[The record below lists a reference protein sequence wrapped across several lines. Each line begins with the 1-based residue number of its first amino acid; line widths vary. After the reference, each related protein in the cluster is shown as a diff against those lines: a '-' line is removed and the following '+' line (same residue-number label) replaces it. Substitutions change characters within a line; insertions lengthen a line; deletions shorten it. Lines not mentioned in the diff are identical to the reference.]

1 MKKLLLMLVLA
12 CIGLGVQAELKEETR
27 KAVDRIKAEIPYPK
41 YNLGDTLYFPTFDL
55 ERCNEFP
62 PGEDC
67 IEVLQVVITDAKLV
81 HGWVDVTLFKEMYLD
96 ECSLRWLYQ
105 YVKTSIWKP
114 SIDDFS
120 DYYSD
125 DMFFPSIKEAVEH
138 KLQIIK
144 ERDERYKA
152 LKGKSK

>member
-55 ERCNEFP
+55 ERCSEFP
-62 PGEDC
+62 PGEEC

-81 HGWVDVTLFKEMYLD
+81 HYWLDVTLVSELY
-96 ECSLRWLYQ
+96 CNHSLGWLYQ

-114 SIDDFS
+114 SSDDYS
-120 DYYSD
+120 DYYPD
-125 DMFFPSIKEAVEH
+125 DMFFPTIKEAVEH
-138 KLQIIK
+138 KLQVIK
-144 ERDERYKA
+144 DRDEKYK
-152 LKGKSK
+152 GWNDKSK

>member
-67 IEVLQVVITDAKLV
+67 IEVLQVVITNAKLV
-81 HGWVDVTLFKEMYLD
+81 HDGIDVTLVSELY
-96 ECSLRWLYQ
+96 CNHSLEWRYR

-114 SIDDFS
+114 SSDDYS
-120 DYYSD
+120 DYYPD
-125 DMFFPSIKEAVEH
+125 DMFFPTIKEAVEH

-152 LKGKSK
+152 LKDKSK

>member
-55 ERCNEFP
+55 ERCSEFP
-62 PGEDC
+62 PGEEC

-81 HGWVDVTLFKEMYLD
+81 HDWVDVTLFKEMYLD
-96 ECSLRWLYQ
+96 ECSLRWLFQ

-114 SIDDFS
+114 SSDDYS
-120 DYYSD
+120 DYYPD

-144 ERDERYKA
+144 ERDEKYK
-152 LKGKSK
+152 GWNDKSK

>member
-55 ERCNEFP
+55 ERCSEFP
-62 PGEDC
+62 PGEEC

-81 HGWVDVTLFKEMYLD
+81 HDWLDVSLVSELY
-96 ECSLRWLYQ
+96 CNHSLRWLYQ

-138 KLQIIK
+138 KLQVIK
-144 ERDERYKA
+144 DRDEKYK
-152 LKGKSK
+152 GWNDKSK